1 MILIIMMKILE
12 RGEAGKLGDGDYYG
26 GGNGGP
32 QNREDQDGGLEFD
45 AYFSNEN
52 NYAQRFD
59 PMNTDRGAEE
69 LQTDRKLINEKNSAT
84 KAQGY
89 NQSPWNQDAKKVQ
102 KKRYSFDESIGE
114 QDGSQT
120 KS

>member
-1 MILIIMMKILE
+1 MNDPDYDDEDFGE
-12 RGEAGKLGDGDYYG
+12 RGEAGRRGDGDYYG
-26 GGNGGP
+26 SGNGGG
-32 QNREDQDGGLEFD
+32 QNREGQDGGLEFD

-52 NYAQRFD
+52 GYAQQFD

-89 NQSPWNQDAKKVQ
+89 NRNPGNRDANKKVQ
-102 KKRYSFDESIGE
+102 KKRYSFNESIGE
-114 QDGSQT
+114 QDES
-120 KS
+120 